1 MKKTREIA
9 MYILGG
15 LIVAGFF
22 ILLYILLF
30 QQVPEDNKDILQIA
44 VGALIGAFT
53 GVVGYFYGSSA
64 GSKDKTEMI
73 GKQNNENK

>member
-1 MKKTREIA
+1 MKQTREIA

-22 ILLYILLF
+22 VLLYILLF
-30 QQVPEDNKDILQIA
+30 QDVPEENKDILQIA

-53 GVVGYFYGSSA
+53 GVVGYFYGSSV
-64 GSKDKTEMI
+64 GSKDKTEML
-73 GKQNNENK
+73 GPK

>member
-22 ILLYILLF
+22 VLLYILLF
-30 QQVPEDNKDILQIA
+30 QKVPESNADVLQIS

-53 GVVGYFYGSSA
+53 GVVSYFFGSSV
-64 GSKDKTEMI
+64 GSKNKDEMLN
-73 GKQNNENK
+73 GK